1 MNVALLLLG
10 AATAVRDDAAVA
22 ARGETFAEHAASRAA
37 VQHERCGGWVARRAA
52 RGREK
57 APVVYERAPTGLADA
72 PSGEELAISWRRTSR
87 RRETRAVERL
97 ATVRTAQVFSA
108 LLTAYWAAALAG
120 RPGGKRKAPFS
131 GAVLRPGFDRFSR
144 SRPPH

>member
-97 ATVRTAQVFSA
+97 ATVRTVAKRS
-108 LLTAYWAAALAG
+108 TA
-120 RPGGKRKAPFS
+120 RVSRRRE
-131 GAVLRPGFDRFSR
+131 VLRHEIASSSPEGASARPVGAR
-144 SRPPH
+144 S